1 MAFIQYEAWSSR
13 AQLTTVWLIYYVSAD
28 VFWDELSQQMKCVTA
43 DTYVLWD
50 SLSEKMP
57 RGTADTWTVSLQYA
71 AKDVASVL
79 YFEQMKRGT
88 TDIWMASLQY
98 VSSYVIW
105 DKIYE

>member
-1 MAFIQYEAWSSR
+1 MIQPS
-13 AQLTTVWLIYYVSAD
+13 TTDYCMTNILFAAD

-43 DTYVLWD
+43 DKYVLWD
-50 SLSEKMP
+50 SLSEKMQ
-57 RGTADTWTVSLQYA
+57 RDNADTCMVSLQYA
-71 AKDVASVL
+71 AKDVVSVL

-105 DKIYE
+105 DKVYE